1 MLRQITWDEDG
12 MSDPDDRFE
21 RRLVEETSKVRV
33 ELAGVEV
40 RLTDRIGQ
48 TEGTLRREISGV
60 EGTLRKE
67 ISGVEVRLT
76 ERLGQSET
84 TLRDQIRSLEV
95 RLSDGLTAVDV
106 RMGTLRF
113 DLLKWSFLFWIGQ
126 VAVMTAIIS
135 ALLPR

>member
-1 MLRQITWDEDG
+1 MLRRATPTEDDMNGPDEH
-12 MSDPDDRFE
+12 FE
-21 RRLVEETSKVRV
+21 RRIVEETSKLRV
-33 ELAGVEV
+33 ELAGAEL

-48 TEGTLRREISGV
+48 T

-76 ERLGQSET
+76 DRIAQSET
-84 TLRDQIRSLEV
+84 TLRDEIRSLEV
-95 RLSDGLTAVDV
+95 RLSDRFGAVDV
-106 RMGTLRF
+106 RMGILRF